1 RPGGA
6 GRAAAAGP
14 PLPGCRSRRC
24 GMTVLT
30 SLGRV
35 LAVGRGQAQPIA
47 AVRHLHISQRPLV
60 FIPLKMAGEANAPM
74 AAMVGTDRR
83 NPQLLVVAQPR
94 NRDQRF
100 AFAHRLAR
108 IILAEIL
115 PMAERRT
122 PPPGEPAGAPLRCP
136 DAPQIW
142 VPNRA
147 GIEFVRM
154 LGRSTRLRK
163 TTGPWKVPLNVPRM
177 GKWLTFYA
185 DRAEYPGS
193 SLLVAATAA
202 LSGHWAT
209 GQSADEDGHL
219 GSVLAWIQPPP
230 GMTGADAA
238 RGVEDPV
245 AHPPAGAATDPTFDN
260 TVLAPLIRRYH
271 ENAAN

>member
-1 RPGGA
+1 
-6 GRAAAAGP
+6 
-14 PLPGCRSRRC
+14 
-24 GMTVLT
+24 MTVLT

-122 PPPGEPAGAPLRCP
+122 ARP
-136 DAPQIW
+136 I
-142 VPNRA
+142 
-147 GIEFVRM
+147 FVRK
-154 LGRSTRLRK
+154 LRWASPPEPPFVALTHLRSGYPTALASSSSGCSAGPPACVKRRGRGRSRSMF
-163 TTGPWKVPLNVPRM
+163 PEW
-177 GKWLTFYA
+177 A
-185 DRAEYPGS
+185 
-193 SLLVAATAA
+193 
-202 LSGHWAT
+202 SG
-209 GQSADEDGHL
+209 
-219 GSVLAWIQPPP
+219 
-230 GMTGADAA
+230 
-238 RGVEDPV
+238 
-245 AHPPAGAATDPTFDN
+245 
-260 TVLAPLIRRYH
+260 
-271 ENAAN
+271 